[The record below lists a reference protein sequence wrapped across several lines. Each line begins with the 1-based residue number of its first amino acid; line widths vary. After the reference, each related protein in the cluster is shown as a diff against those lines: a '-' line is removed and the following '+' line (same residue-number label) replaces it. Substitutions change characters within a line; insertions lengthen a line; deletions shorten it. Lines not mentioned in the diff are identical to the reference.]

1 MSVGYYESIDEF
13 LGARESRYFGR
24 GYINTAQTIS
34 GFALDD
40 AEDGTR
46 FSGSG
51 VVQLPG
57 LWSAKGER
65 QQKPHLSSID
75 AIEFAISCLSRVFA
89 QLHPGQAFSLE
100 RLEKMSVLA
109 GREPVEENPDAIALR
124 GHVRQDAMGAGTLE
138 MQISNMKVRRTFSA
152 EPGPAGLVLGQEKQP
167 LEIRDLMLHR
177 DTLKASAIVAPERQN
192 KAESWSLSSC
202 FAAALGLGLI
212 PAFDA
217 SAVCSGFL
225 YALSVAT
232 AFVRSGQ
239 YESVLVVAA
248 EKFSSLIDPQDRNT
262 ACLFGDG
269 AGAVIVARVPAGCP
283 GEIRAVS
290 LASDGRLEG
299 LIKINAGGSRDP
311 LGPEPAS
318 ARPRADLFLGM
329 QGQEVF
335 NAAVTSTAASV
346 NNILGTV
353 GWSCSDLDW
362 LVGHQANLR
371 ILNLLCKT
379 LGLPAQKACVHLDAA
394 GNTAA
399 ASIPLAMAAKC
410 AQFQPG
416 PRMVLTSCGAG
427 ATWGALAMI
436 WPELPTVEPLH
447 RDQHLELP
455 KLAA

>member
-1 MSVGYYESIDEF
+1 MSVSYYESIDEF

-65 QQKPHLSSID
+65 KQKPHLSSID

-109 GREPVEENPDAIALR
+109 GREPVEENLDAIALR

-138 MQISNMKVRRTFSA
+138 MQISNMKVSLTFSA

-202 FAAALGLGLI
+202 FAAALQLGQVLLYKLDSLSRETSSTLWMRRI
-212 PAFDA
+212 SIDVSPGVPALDKPQPIYTRLDNVKKLHMA
-217 SAVCSGFL
+217 GTEWRCADISSILCNTHIVCS
-225 YALSVAT
+225 VAH
-232 AFVRSGQ
+232 
-239 YESVLVVAA
+239 
-248 EKFSSLIDPQDRNT
+248 
-262 ACLFGDG
+262 
-269 AGAVIVARVPAGCP
+269 
-283 GEIRAVS
+283 
-290 LASDGRLEG
+290 RL
-299 LIKINAGGSRDP
+299 
-311 LGPEPAS
+311 
-318 ARPRADLFLGM
+318 
-329 QGQEVF
+329 
-335 NAAVTSTAASV
+335 
-346 NNILGTV
+346 
-353 GWSCSDLDW
+353 
-362 LVGHQANLR
+362 
-371 ILNLLCKT
+371 
-379 LGLPAQKACVHLDAA
+379 
-394 GNTAA
+394 
-399 ASIPLAMAAKC
+399 
-410 AQFQPG
+410 
-416 PRMVLTSCGAG
+416 
-427 ATWGALAMI
+427 
-436 WPELPTVEPLH
+436 
-447 RDQHLELP
+447 
-455 KLAA
+455 